1 MNYDFISIPDRSKTG
16 SMKWNNMPGADVN
29 HVPLTTADMEFPM
42 APEISKG
49 LAEYSTQ
56 AILGYTQPTQEYYNA
71 VCGWMKKRHS
81 WETKPEW
88 IVTTP
93 GVVYALGLAIEA
105 LSKPG
110 DSVIVITPVYYPFDL
125 CVLAKG
131 RHIEYTTLKTDGDRY
146 YIDEEEL
153 EEKAA
158 KPECSLLLFCN
169 PHNPV
174 GRVWTKEELK
184 AVVDICDRN
193 KVVIIDDE
201 IHHDLIMPGYEHV
214 VMSTVSERAEQI
226 CVVCTAPSKTF
237 NLAGL
242 QGSNIFVANPELRGK
257 MLATRTLDMISDLNC
272 FSYKATEL
280 AYTRCE
286 AWLEQ
291 LIQTIKENE
300 EYIRSFMAKNYPD
313 VNVYP
318 LEGTYL
324 LWLDMRCFGMTHKE
338 LELLMKED
346 AQLYLDEGYMFGPE
360 GRGYERINL
369 ACSKVT
375 LERSMERF
383 KIAMD
388 KKEKEWAVNGK
399 PMHQTLKKGEIMQE
413 FYYETQDGIQKAL
426 VENLNKPTI
435 LLFQR
440 YFACPICQTVMLK
453 LKNTWNL
460 IEEHGFDLKV
470 VVQSPIE
477 NVKPYAEQFPF
488 EIICDPDAEMYDC
501 YNVFEADDVAHFI
514 DKTFVEASGG
524 DLRDMA
530 MEMYSGKVSQQGEGR
545 EFQVP
550 SLFVVATDG
559 EVMYAHYGKSVT
571 DIPDMKEVISELK

>member
-1 MNYDFISIPDRSKTG
+1 MKYDFSSVPDRSNTG

-42 APEISKG
+42 APAIKEG
-49 LAEYSTQ
+49 LAEYASQ
-56 AILGYTQPTQEYYNA
+56 AIMGYTQPTQAYYDA
-71 VCGWMKKRHS
+71 VCGWMEKRHN
-81 WETKPEW
+81 WKTKPEW

-131 RHIEYTTLKTDGDRY
+131 RNIEYTTLKTDGERY

-153 EEKAA
+153 EKKAA

-174 GRVWTKEELK
+174 GRVWTKDELK
-184 AVVDICDRN
+184 TVVDICDRN
-193 KVVIIDDE
+193 NVVIIDDE

-214 VMSTVSERAEQI
+214 VMPTVSERAEQI

-242 QGSNIFVANPELRGK
+242 QGSNIFIANPELRGK
-257 MLATRTLDMISDLNC
+257 MRATETLDMINDLNC
-272 FSYKATEL
+272 FSYKATEI
-280 AYTRCE
+280 AYSKCE
-286 AWLEQ
+286 DWLDE
-291 LIQTIKENE
+291 LIQVIKENE
-300 EYIRSFMAKNYPD
+300 DYIRTFMEENYPD
-313 VNVYP
+313 VKVYT

-338 LELLMKED
+338 LEKLMKED
-346 AQLYLDEGYMFGPE
+346 AQIYLDEGYMFGPA
-360 GRGYERINL
+360 GRGFERINL

-375 LERSMERF
+375 LERTMERF
-383 KIAMD
+383 KAAMD
-388 KKEKEWAVNGK
+388 QKEREWAENGKPLHQTLQVGETMQEFHYEAVNGEEK
-399 PMHQTLKKGEIMQE
+399 
-413 FYYETQDGIQKAL
+413 DL
-426 VENLNKPTI
+426 VAGMDKPTI

-440 YFACPICQTVMLK
+440 YFACPICQTVMYGLK
-453 LKNTWNL
+453 DAWAALEQQGL
-460 IEEHGFDLKV
+460 DLKV
-470 VVQSPIE
+470 IVQSPIE
-477 NVKPYAEQFPF
+477 SVKADAGQFPF
-488 EIICDPDAEMYDC
+488 EIICDPNAKMYDQ

-514 DKTFVEASGG
+514 DKKFVEASGG

-530 MEMYSGKVSQQGEGR
+530 MTLYTGAEGQSSEGR
-545 EFQVP
+545 EYQVP
-550 SLFVVATDG
+550 SLFVISAEGKVL
-559 EVMYAHYGKSVT
+559 YAHYGQSVT
-571 DIPDMKEVISELK
+571 DIPDLMEVVKTLK